1 MKIILAENAGF
12 CWGVH
17 RAVKLAEE
25 AAEQHGS
32 ISIIGDLIHNR
43 AVTERLASLGAR
55 TVESPDKIEGGPVV
69 IRAHGVTPETK
80 STMEEKGLDIVDGTC
95 PFVATAQKAAQEME
109 KEGRQVI
116 IIGKKGHP
124 EVEAVLGHTKSGM
137 ALRSE
142 GEIDALPA
150 LLKVGVIAQTT
161 EDTTLFQRLCDKIV
175 QKFGDVVIR
184 NTICSATDQRQ
195 GSARDLASRVNVMIV
210 VGDRHSSNTTNLADI
225 CRQITQ
231 THHITCAEELERE
244 WILGG
249 EAVGVTAGASTP
261 DWVID
266 AVIERIRRMALDS
279 GEHQVT
285 VIR

>member
-1 MKIILAENAGF
+1 MRIVLAENAGF

-25 AAEQHGS
+25 AAEKHGA

-43 AVTERLASLGAR
+43 AVTERLAGLGAR
-55 TVESPDKIEGGPVV
+55 TVDSPEKVERGPVV
-69 IRAHGVTPETK
+69 IRAHGVTPDTRAA
-80 STMEEKGLDIVDGTC
+80 MEARGLDIVDGTC
-95 PFVATAQKAAQEME
+95 PFVATAQKAAQRLELQ
-109 KEGRQVI
+109 GRQVI
-116 IIGKKGHP
+116 IVGKKGHP
-124 EVEAVLGHTKSGM
+124 EVEAVLGHTKAGI

-142 GEIDALPA
+142 EEIESLPA
-150 LLKVGVIAQTT
+150 LPKVGVVAQTT
-161 EDTTLFQRLCDKIV
+161 EDATLFQRLCDKIV

-195 GSARDLASRVNVMIV
+195 GSARELASRVNVMIV
-210 VGDRHSSNTTNLADI
+210 VGDRHSSNTNNLADI
-225 CRQITQ
+225 CRQIT
-231 THHITCAEELERE
+231 TTNHITCAEELEAA
-244 WILGG
+244 WFAGV

-266 AVIERIRRMALDS
+266 AVIERIRQIALEA
-279 GEHQVT
+279 GERQVT